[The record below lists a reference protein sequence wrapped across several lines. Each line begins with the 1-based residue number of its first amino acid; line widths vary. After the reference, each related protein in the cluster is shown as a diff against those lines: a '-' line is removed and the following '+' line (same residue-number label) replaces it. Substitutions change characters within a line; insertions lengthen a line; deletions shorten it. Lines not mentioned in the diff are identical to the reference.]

1 MTEETWTARRA
12 LEWTSGYLE
21 RRGDENPRLA
31 AEWLLSEACGLTRVQ
46 LYMDYDRPLSAEERE
61 VLRGY
66 VTRRGQGE
74 PLQYIAGEA
83 PFRYLTLK
91 VRPGVLIP
99 RPETEVLVSEAI
111 ACLPPAAPRAAAW
124 NAEAAEQEA
133 AAVAALK
140 EQLAE
145 LAAVQGGAARTG
157 DADGADAGRAGSADG
172 TGSDAWYAGN
182 AGADD
187 PGHVAAGGSE
197 CEGGADGG
205 RASAG
210 GLGRVGVGDPRCA
223 GGAAARCADAEHA
236 DAADP
241 GCVGGGGKH
250 AEDAGGAAGAA
261 RCADAV
267 GPGHA
272 GAGDAGRTGGGGS
285 ARVGGAFDSDGAPT
299 EGVDRVAVAAD
310 SAAKATDVSRE
321 TLLRED
327 SACGVH
333 VTSEITADANID
345 VDAAVAVAAG
355 SAVQT
360 TDVSRETSALEY
372 SPKRNY
378 APDGVSDV
386 FRGGASADD
395 RSGAS
400 RGDAAG
406 EAEESDSRGYFLVA
420 DVCTGSGCVACAIA
434 SERPD
439 TRVIAVDIAPEAVAL
454 ARENVRAAGVA
465 ETVRVLQGN
474 LGDPVPE
481 RYLGRF
487 DLVVSNPPYVPT
499 DVLAGI
505 PREVSDYEPTLA
517 LDGGADG
524 LDLFRPLVAWA
535 ARALRPGGAFAC
547 ELHEGH
553 LDEAAALARAAG
565 LEHTRVVADLAG
577 RPRVLVARKPR

>member
-1 MTEETWTARRA
+1 M
-12 LEWTSGYLE
+12 
-21 RRGDENPRLA
+21 
-31 AEWLLSEACGLTRVQ
+31 
-46 LYMDYDRPLSAEERE
+46 
-61 VLRGY
+61 
-66 VTRRGQGE
+66 
-74 PLQYIAGEA
+74 
-83 PFRYLTLK
+83 
-91 VRPGVLIP
+91 
-99 RPETEVLVSEAI
+99 
-111 ACLPPAAPRAAAW
+111 
-124 NAEAAEQEA
+124 
-133 AAVAALK
+133 
-140 EQLAE
+140 
-145 LAAVQGGAARTG
+145 
-157 DADGADAGRAGSADG
+157 
-172 TGSDAWYAGN
+172 
-182 AGADD
+182 
-187 PGHVAAGGSE
+187 
-197 CEGGADGG
+197 
-205 RASAG
+205 
-210 GLGRVGVGDPRCA
+210 
-223 GGAAARCADAEHA
+223 
-236 DAADP
+236 
-241 GCVGGGGKH
+241 
-250 AEDAGGAAGAA
+250 
-261 RCADAV
+261 
-267 GPGHA
+267 
-272 GAGDAGRTGGGGS
+272 
-285 ARVGGAFDSDGAPT
+285 GGAFDSDGAPT

-395 RSGAS
+395 RPGAS

>member
-1 MTEETWTARRA
+1 MMTEETWTARRA

-99 RPETEVLVSEAI
+99 RPETEVLVSEAL

-145 LAAVQGGAARTG
+145 LAAVQGGAARAG
-157 DADGADAGRAGSADG
+157 DADGAGADAGRAGSADG
-172 TGSDAWYAGN
+172 ADADAWYAGN

-187 PGHVAAGGSE
+187 PGHVGAGGSE
-197 CEGGADGG
+197 RGGGADGG

-210 GLGRVGVGDPRCA
+210 GLGRVGVGDPRRA
-223 GGAAARCADAEHA
+223 GGA
-236 DAADP
+236 
-241 GCVGGGGKH
+241 
-250 AEDAGGAAGAA
+250 AA

-285 ARVGGAFDSDGAPT
+285 ARVGGAFDPDGVPA

-310 SAAKATDVSRE
+310 SAVKATDVSRE
-321 TLLRED
+321 TLVRED
-327 SACGVH
+327 SACGAH
-333 VTSEITADANID
+333 ATSEITADANID
-345 VDAAVAVAAG
+345 ANAAVAAAAG

-360 TDVSRETSALEY
+360 TDVSRETSCLEY
-372 SPKRNY
+372 SPKGNY

-406 EAEESDSRGYFLVA
+406 EAKESDSRGYFLVA

-524 LDLFRPLVAWA
+524 LNLFRPLVAWA

>member
-99 RPETEVLVSEAI
+99 RPETEVLVSEAL

-157 DADGADAGRAGSADG
+157 DADGADA
-172 TGSDAWYAGN
+172 DAWYAGN
-182 AGADD
+182 ASADD

-197 CEGGADGG
+197 RGGGADGG

-210 GLGRVGVGDPRCA
+210 GLGRVGVGDPRRA
-223 GGAAARCADAEHA
+223 GGA
-236 DAADP
+236 
-241 GCVGGGGKH
+241 
-250 AEDAGGAAGAA
+250 AA

-272 GAGDAGRTGGGGS
+272 GTGDAGRAGSGDS
-285 ARVGGAFDSDGAPT
+285 ARMGDAFDSDGVPA

-310 SAAKATDVSRE
+310 SDARVTDVSRE
-321 TLLRED
+321 TLVRED
-327 SACGVH
+327 VACGAH
-333 VTSEITADANID
+333 ATSEITADPNID
-345 VDAAVAVAAG
+345 VDAAVAVADG

-360 TDVSRETSALEY
+360 TDVSRETSGLEY
-372 SPKRNY
+372 SPKGNY

-395 RSGAS
+395 RPGAS

-487 DLVVSNPPYVPT
+487 DLVVSNPPYVPI

>member
-99 RPETEVLVSEAI
+99 RPETEVLVSEAL

-157 DADGADAGRAGSADG
+157 DADGA
-172 TGSDAWYAGN
+172 
-182 AGADD
+182 GADD

-197 CEGGADGG
+197 RGGGADGG

-210 GLGRVGVGDPRCA
+210 DHGRVGVGDPRCA
-223 GGAAARCADAEHA
+223 GGA
-236 DAADP
+236 
-241 GCVGGGGKH
+241 
-250 AEDAGGAAGAA
+250 AA

-285 ARVGGAFDSDGAPT
+285 ARVGGAFDSDGAPA
-299 EGVDRVAVAAD
+299 EGVDRVVVAAD

-321 TLLRED
+321 TLVRED
-327 SACGVH
+327 SACGAH
-333 VTSEITADANID
+333 ATSEITADANID

-360 TDVSRETSALEY
+360 TDVSRETSALE
-372 SPKRNY
+372 
-378 APDGVSDV
+378 
-386 FRGGASADD
+386 
-395 RSGAS
+395 
-400 RGDAAG
+400 
-406 EAEESDSRGYFLVA
+406 
-420 DVCTGSGCVACAIA
+420 
-434 SERPD
+434 
-439 TRVIAVDIAPEAVAL
+439 
-454 ARENVRAAGVA
+454 
-465 ETVRVLQGN
+465 
-474 LGDPVPE
+474 
-481 RYLGRF
+481 
-487 DLVVSNPPYVPT
+487 
-499 DVLAGI
+499 
-505 PREVSDYEPTLA
+505 
-517 LDGGADG
+517 
-524 LDLFRPLVAWA
+524 
-535 ARALRPGGAFAC
+535 
-547 ELHEGH
+547 
-553 LDEAAALARAAG
+553 
-565 LEHTRVVADLAG
+565 
-577 RPRVLVARKPR
+577 

>member
-285 ARVGGAFDSDGAPT
+285 ARVGGAFDPDGVPV

-321 TLLRED
+321 TLVRED
-327 SACGVH
+327 SACGAH
-333 VTSEITADANID
+333 ATSEITADANID

-372 SPKRNY
+372 SPKGNY

-386 FRGGASADD
+386 FHGGASADD
-395 RSGAS
+395 RPGAS

>member
-99 RPETEVLVSEAI
+99 RPETEVLVSEAL

-145 LAAVQGGAARTG
+145 LEAAQAGAARAG
-157 DADGADAGRAGSADG
+157 DADGAGADVWCAGSADG
-172 TGSDAWYAGN
+172 AGSDAWYAGR

-187 PGHVAAGGSE
+187 PGRVAAGGSE
-197 CEGGADGG
+197 RGGGADGG
-205 RASAG
+205 WASAG

-223 GGAAARCADAEHA
+223 GGAAARCADA
-236 DAADP
+236 
-241 GCVGGGGKH
+241 
-250 AEDAGGAAGAA
+250 
-261 RCADAV
+261 V

-272 GAGDAGRTGGGGS
+272 SAGDSGRAGSGGS

-310 SAAKATDVSRE
+310 SAVKATDVSCE
-321 TLLRED
+321 TLVRED
-327 SACGVH
+327 SACGAH
-333 VTSEITADANID
+333 ATSEITADVNID
-345 VDAAVAVAAG
+345 ADAAVAVAAG

-360 TDVSRETSALEY
+360 TDVSRETSGLEY
-372 SPKRNY
+372 SPTGNY
-378 APDGVSDV
+378 ALDGVSDV
-386 FRGGASADD
+386 FRGDASADD

-406 EAEESDSRGYFLVA
+406 EAEESDSRSYFLVA

-499 DVLAGI
+499 DVLVGI

-524 LDLFRPLVAWA
+524 LDLFRPLAAWA

>member
-99 RPETEVLVSEAI
+99 RPETEVLVSEAL
-111 ACLPPAAPRAAAW
+111 ACLPPPAPRAAAW

-145 LAAVQGGAARTG
+145 LAAVQGGAARAE
-157 DADGADAGRAGSADG
+157 DADGADAGHAGSVDGADA
-172 TGSDAWYAGN
+172 DAGYAGN

-187 PGHVAAGGSE
+187 PGYVAAGGSE
-197 CEGGADGG
+197 RGGGADGG

-210 GLGRVGVGDPRCA
+210 DHGRVGVGDPRCA
-223 GGAAARCADAEHA
+223 GGAAARCADAVG
-236 DAADP
+236 P
-241 GCVGGGGKH
+241 GRVS
-250 AEDAGGAAGAA
+250 A
-261 RCADAV
+261 

>member
-1 MTEETWTARRA
+1 M
-12 LEWTSGYLE
+12 
-21 RRGDENPRLA
+21 DV
-31 AEWLLSEACGLTRVQ
+31 ACG
-46 LYMDYDRPLSAEERE
+46 A
-61 VLRGY
+61 
-66 VTRRGQGE
+66 
-74 PLQYIAGEA
+74 
-83 PFRYLTLK
+83 
-91 VRPGVLIP
+91 
-99 RPETEVLVSEAI
+99 
-111 ACLPPAAPRAAAW
+111 
-124 NAEAAEQEA
+124 
-133 AAVAALK
+133 
-140 EQLAE
+140 
-145 LAAVQGGAARTG
+145 
-157 DADGADAGRAGSADG
+157 
-172 TGSDAWYAGN
+172 
-182 AGADD
+182 
-187 PGHVAAGGSE
+187 
-197 CEGGADGG
+197 
-205 RASAG
+205 
-210 GLGRVGVGDPRCA
+210 
-223 GGAAARCADAEHA
+223 HA
-236 DAADP
+236 
-241 GCVGGGGKH
+241 
-250 AEDAGGAAGAA
+250 
-261 RCADAV
+261 
-267 GPGHA
+267 
-272 GAGDAGRTGGGGS
+272 
-285 ARVGGAFDSDGAPT
+285 
-299 EGVDRVAVAAD
+299 
-310 SAAKATDVSRE
+310 
-321 TLLRED
+321 
-327 SACGVH
+327 
-333 VTSEITADANID
+333 TSEITADPNID

-360 TDVSRETSALEY
+360 TDVSRETSGLEY
-372 SPKRNY
+372 SPNGNY

-395 RSGAS
+395 RPGAS

-454 ARENVRAAGVA
+454 ARENVQAAGVA

>member
-99 RPETEVLVSEAI
+99 RPETEVLVSEAL

-145 LAAVQGGAARTG
+145 LAAVQGGAARVG
-157 DADGADAGRAGSADG
+157 DADGADA
-172 TGSDAWYAGN
+172 DAWYAGN
-182 AGADD
+182 ASADD

-197 CEGGADGG
+197 RGGGADGG

-210 GLGRVGVGDPRCA
+210 DHGRVGVGDPRCA
-223 GGAAARCADAEHA
+223 GGAAARCAD
-236 DAADP
+236 
-241 GCVGGGGKH
+241 V
-250 AEDAGGAAGAA
+250 
-261 RCADAV
+261 V

-272 GAGDAGRTGGGGS
+272 GAGDSGRTGGGDS
-285 ARVGGAFDSDGAPT
+285 ARMGGALDPDGAPT

-310 SAAKATDVSRE
+310 SVAKATDVSRE
-321 TLLRED
+321 T
-327 SACGVH
+327 SG
-333 VTSEITADANID
+333 
-345 VDAAVAVAAG
+345 
-355 SAVQT
+355 
-360 TDVSRETSALEY
+360 LEC
-372 SPKRNY
+372 SPKVNY

-395 RSGAS
+395 RPGAS

-565 LEHTRVVADLAG
+565 LERTRVVADLAG

>member
-99 RPETEVLVSEAI
+99 RPETEVLVSEAL

-157 DADGADAGRAGSADG
+157 DADGADA
-172 TGSDAWYAGN
+172 DAWYAGN
-182 AGADD
+182 ASADD

-197 CEGGADGG
+197 RGGGADGG

-210 GLGRVGVGDPRCA
+210 GLGRVGVGDPRRA
-223 GGAAARCADAEHA
+223 GGA
-236 DAADP
+236 
-241 GCVGGGGKH
+241 
-250 AEDAGGAAGAA
+250 AA

-272 GAGDAGRTGGGGS
+272 GTGDAGRAGSGDS
-285 ARVGGAFDSDGAPT
+285 ARMGDAFDSDGAPT

-310 SAAKATDVSRE
+310 SAARVTDVSRE
-321 TLLRED
+321 TLVRED
-327 SACGVH
+327 VACGAH
-333 VTSEITADANID
+333 ATSEITADPNID

-360 TDVSRETSALEY
+360 TDVSRETSGLEY
-372 SPKRNY
+372 SPNGNY

-395 RSGAS
+395 RPGAS

-454 ARENVRAAGVA
+454 ARENVQAAGVA

>member
-157 DADGADAGRAGSADG
+157 DADGAGAGHAGSADG
-172 TGSDAWYAGN
+172 ADADAWYAGN
-182 AGADD
+182 AGAGD
-187 PGHVAAGGSE
+187 PGHVAVGGSE
-197 CEGGADGG
+197 RGGGVDGG
-205 RASAG
+205 RASTG
-210 GLGRVGVGDPRCA
+210 DHGRVGVGDPRCA
-223 GGAAARCADAEHA
+223 GGAAARCADA
-236 DAADP
+236 
-241 GCVGGGGKH
+241 VGS
-250 AEDAGGAAGAA
+250 
-261 RCADAV
+261 
-267 GPGHA
+267 GHA
-272 GAGDAGRTGGGGS
+272 GAGDSGRTGGGGS
-285 ARVGGAFDSDGAPT
+285 ARMGGALDSDGAPT

-310 SAAKATDVSRE
+310 SAARVTDVSRE
-321 TLLRED
+321 TLVRED
-327 SACGVH
+327 VACGAH
-333 VTSEITADANID
+333 ATSEITADPNID

-360 TDVSRETSALEY
+360 TDVSRETSGLEY
-372 SPKRNY
+372 SPNGNY

-395 RSGAS
+395 RPGAS

-454 ARENVRAAGVA
+454 ARENVQAAGVA

-565 LEHTRVVADLAG
+565 LERTRVVADLAG

>member
-99 RPETEVLVSEAI
+99 RPETEVLVSEAL

-145 LAAVQGGAARTG
+145 LEAVQGGAARIG
-157 DADGADAGRAGSADG
+157 DADGAGADVWCAGSADG
-172 TGSDAWYAGN
+172 AGSDAWYAGN

-187 PGHVAAGGSE
+187 PGRVVAGGSE
-197 CEGGADGG
+197 RGGGADGG

-223 GGAAARCADAEHA
+223 GGAAARCADAVGLGRVSA
-236 DAADP
+236 GP
-241 GCVGGGGKH
+241 GC
-250 AEDAGGAAGAA
+250 
-261 RCADAV
+261 
-267 GPGHA
+267 A

-285 ARVGGAFDSDGAPT
+285 ARVGGAFDPDGVPAK
-299 EGVDRVAVAAD
+299 GVDRVAAAAD
-310 SAAKATDVSRE
+310 SAARATDVSRE
-321 TLLRED
+321 TLVRED
-327 SACGVH
+327 SACGAH
-333 VTSEITADANID
+333 VASEVTADANID
-345 VDAAVAVAAG
+345 ANAAVAVATG

-360 TDVSRETSALEY
+360 TDVSHETSCLEY
-372 SPKRNY
+372 SPKGNY

-395 RSGAS
+395 RPGAS

-454 ARENVRAAGVA
+454 ARENVQAAGVA

-553 LDEAAALARAAG
+553 LDEAAALARAVG
-565 LEHTRVVADLAG
+565 LERTRVVADLAG
-577 RPRVLVARKPR
+577 RPRVLVARKPQ

>member
-99 RPETEVLVSEAI
+99 RPETEVLVSEAL

-157 DADGADAGRAGSADG
+157 DADGA
-172 TGSDAWYAGN
+172 
-182 AGADD
+182 GADD

-197 CEGGADGG
+197 RGGGADGG

-210 GLGRVGVGDPRCA
+210 DHGRVGVGDPRCA
-223 GGAAARCADAEHA
+223 GGA
-236 DAADP
+236 
-241 GCVGGGGKH
+241 
-250 AEDAGGAAGAA
+250 AA

-285 ARVGGAFDSDGAPT
+285 ARVGGAFDSDGAPA
-299 EGVDRVAVAAD
+299 EGVDRVVVAAD

-321 TLLRED
+321 TLVRED
-327 SACGVH
+327 SACGAH
-333 VTSEITADANID
+333 ATSEIAADANID

-372 SPKRNY
+372 SPKGNY

-395 RSGAS
+395 RPGAS

>member
-99 RPETEVLVSEAI
+99 RPETEVLVSEAL

-157 DADGADAGRAGSADG
+157 DADGA
-172 TGSDAWYAGN
+172 
-182 AGADD
+182 GADD

-197 CEGGADGG
+197 RGGGADGG

-210 GLGRVGVGDPRCA
+210 DHGRVGVGDPRCA
-223 GGAAARCADAEHA
+223 GGAAARCADA
-236 DAADP
+236 
-241 GCVGGGGKH
+241 
-250 AEDAGGAAGAA
+250 
-261 RCADAV
+261 V

-272 GAGDAGRTGGGGS
+272 SAGDSGRAGSGGS

-310 SAAKATDVSRE
+310 SAVKATDVSCE
-321 TLLRED
+321 TLVRED
-327 SACGVH
+327 SACGMH

-345 VDAAVAVAAG
+345 ANAAVAVAAG

-360 TDVSRETSALEY
+360 TDVSRETSCLEY
-372 SPKRNY
+372 SAKGNY

-406 EAEESDSRGYFLVA
+406 DAKESDSRSYFLVA

>member
-99 RPETEVLVSEAI
+99 RPETEVLVSEAL

-145 LAAVQGGAARTG
+145 LAAVQGGAARAG
-157 DADGADAGRAGSADG
+157 DADGTDSDAGRAGSADG
-172 TGSDAWYAGN
+172 ADADAWYAGN
-182 AGADD
+182 ASADD

-197 CEGGADGG
+197 RGGGADGG

-223 GGAAARCADAEHA
+223 GGAAARCADA
-236 DAADP
+236 
-241 GCVGGGGKH
+241 
-250 AEDAGGAAGAA
+250 
-261 RCADAV
+261 V

-272 GAGDAGRTGGGGS
+272 SAGDSGRAGSGGS

-299 EGVDRVAVAAD
+299 EGVDRVAVAAN
-310 SAAKATDVSRE
+310 SAVKATDVSRE
-321 TLLRED
+321 TLVRED
-327 SACGVH
+327 SACGAH
-333 VTSEITADANID
+333 ATSEITADPNID

-360 TDVSRETSALEY
+360 TDASRETSGLEC
-372 SPKRNY
+372 SPKGDY

-386 FRGGASADD
+386 FRGGVSADD

-406 EAEESDSRGYFLVA
+406 DAEESDSRSYFLVA

-505 PREVSDYEPTLA
+505 SREVSDYEPTLA

-524 LDLFRPLVAWA
+524 LNLFRPLVAWA

>member
-99 RPETEVLVSEAI
+99 RPETEVLVSEAL

-145 LAAVQGGAARTG
+145 LAAVQGGAARAE
-157 DADGADAGRAGSADG
+157 DADGADAGHAGSVDGADA
-172 TGSDAWYAGN
+172 DAGYAGN

-187 PGHVAAGGSE
+187 PGYVAAGGSE

-223 GGAAARCADAEHA
+223 GGAAARCADAVG
-236 DAADP
+236 P
-241 GCVGGGGKH
+241 GRVS
-250 AEDAGGAAGAA
+250 A
-261 RCADAV
+261 

>member
-99 RPETEVLVSEAI
+99 RPETEVLVSEAL

-157 DADGADAGRAGSADG
+157 DADGADA
-172 TGSDAWYAGN
+172 DAWYAGN
-182 AGADD
+182 ASADD

-197 CEGGADGG
+197 RGGGADGG

-210 GLGRVGVGDPRCA
+210 GLGRVGVGDPRRA
-223 GGAAARCADAEHA
+223 GGA
-236 DAADP
+236 
-241 GCVGGGGKH
+241 
-250 AEDAGGAAGAA
+250 AA

-272 GAGDAGRTGGGGS
+272 GTGDAGRAGSGDS
-285 ARVGGAFDSDGAPT
+285 ARMGDAFDSDGVPA

-310 SAAKATDVSRE
+310 SAARVTDVSRE
-321 TLLRED
+321 TLVRED
-327 SACGVH
+327 VACGAH
-333 VTSEITADANID
+333 ATSEITADPNID
-345 VDAAVAVAAG
+345 VDAAVAVADG

-360 TDVSRETSALEY
+360 TDVSRETSGLEY
-372 SPKRNY
+372 SPKGNY

-395 RSGAS
+395 RPGAS

-487 DLVVSNPPYVPT
+487 DLVVSNPPYVPI

>member
-1 MTEETWTARRA
+1 MAEETWTARTA
-12 LEWTSGYLE
+12 LEWTCGYLE

-99 RPETEVLVSEAI
+99 RPETEVLVSEAL

-124 NAEAAEQEA
+124 SVEAAEQEA

-145 LAAVQGGAARTG
+145 LEAAQASVGSPGREVGAGDDGGGIARGAGAGAAAPEQAR
-157 DADGADAGRAGSADG
+157 DAEAALAGV
-172 TGSDAWYAGN
+172 GSDA
-182 AGADD
+182 
-187 PGHVAAGGSE
+187 
-197 CEGGADGG
+197 
-205 RASAG
+205 
-210 GLGRVGVGDPRCA
+210 
-223 GGAAARCADAEHA
+223 
-236 DAADP
+236 
-241 GCVGGGGKH
+241 
-250 AEDAGGAAGAA
+250 
-261 RCADAV
+261 
-267 GPGHA
+267 
-272 GAGDAGRTGGGGS
+272 
-285 ARVGGAFDSDGAPT
+285 GAP
-299 EGVDRVAVAAD
+299 
-310 SAAKATDVSRE
+310 SSVSRE
-321 TLLRED
+321 TLVRDGSPFGELAPTVP
-327 SACGVH
+327 SGIPA
-333 VTSEITADANID
+333 
-345 VDAAVAVAAG
+345 DAAVAAEA
-355 SAVQT
+355 S
-360 TDVSRETSALEY
+360 VSRETAAPPY
-372 SPKRNY
+372 SPEEDY
-378 APDGVSDV
+378 AADGASGVSCGDET
-386 FRGGASADD
+386 AALLP
-395 RSGAS
+395 ATS

-406 EAEESDSRGYFLVA
+406 DAEAASRDYFLVA
-420 DVCTGSGCVACAIA
+420 DICTGSGCVACAIA

-439 TRVIAVDIAPEAVAL
+439 TRVIAVDVAPEAVAL
-454 ARENVRAAGVA
+454 ARENAQAAGVA

-487 DLVVSNPPYVPT
+487 DLVASNPPYVPT

-505 PREVSDYEPTLA
+505 PREVSDYEPALA

-524 LDLFRPLVAWA
+524 LDLFRPLLAWTV
-535 ARALRPGGAFAC
+535 RALRPGGAFAC

-553 LDEAAALARAAG
+553 LDAAVALACAAG
-565 LEHTRVVADLAG
+565 LEGARVVTDLAG
-577 RPRVLVARKPR
+577 RPRVLVARKPQ